1 MGKNKNIEELT
12 NLMSIALRHRI
23 GSIVNKEEIYAQ
35 RYAKDAENIM
45 EEAKRIVTKQNWND
59 YNKKEIRERLRRKLL
74 KELTEKDFL
83 DNKKFEIMDEEMN
96 KALKQCNL
104 N

>member
-1 MGKNKNIEELT
+1 MGKNKDIEELT

-96 KALKQCNL
+96 KALKECNL

>member
-83 DNKKFEIMDEEMN
+83 DNKKFEIMGEEMG
-96 KALKQCNL
+96 KALKEFNL
-104 N
+104 D

>member
-23 GSIVNKEEIYAQ
+23 GSMVNKEELYAQ

-96 KALKQCNL
+96 KALKECNL

>member
-96 KALKQCNL
+96 KALKECNL

>member
-59 YNKKEIRERLRRKLL
+59 YNKKE
-74 KELTEKDFL
+74 
-83 DNKKFEIMDEEMN
+83 
-96 KALKQCNL
+96 
-104 N
+104 

>member
-83 DNKKFEIMDEEMN
+83 DNKKFEIMDEEMG
-96 KALKQCNL
+96 KALKEFNL
-104 N
+104 D